1 MRHGHGGLQLVQ
13 VDDHLADILRIGVGL
28 EGLAGTVHTAADVLH
43 GLLVHRED
51 TVLAAS
57 LDGHVG
63 DGEAVVHGERGN
75 ALPGKLQRLIEG
87 AVHADLA
94 DQMENHVLAGYHGLE
109 LALQGD
115 LNGGGH
121 LEPQKA
127 GGHGGGHVGGSDAGG
142 EGAQSAVGAGV
153 GVGAHDDLAGSA
165 QALFGEQG
173 VLHAHLAYIKEVGD
187 VVLVGKVAGFQAQ
200 LGGLDVLA
208 RGVVVQDDGDLVLVK
223 DLAEA
228 GLLKLGDGHGGGN
241 VIAQDHIYLGLD
253 ELANLHVVQPGVLG
267 QDFLRHCHTHM

>member
-1 MRHGHGGLQLVQ
+1 M
-13 VDDHLADILRIGVGL
+13 
-28 EGLAGTVHTAADVLH
+28 
-43 GLLVHRED
+43 
-51 TVLAAS
+51 
-57 LDGHVG
+57 
-63 DGEAVVHGERGN
+63 
-75 ALPGKLQRLIEG
+75 
-87 AVHADLA
+87 
-94 DQMENHVLAGYHGLE
+94 
-109 LALQGD
+109 
-115 LNGGGH
+115 
-121 LEPQKA
+121 
-127 GGHGGGHVGGSDAGG
+127 
-142 EGAQSAVGAGV
+142 
-153 GVGAHDDLAGSA
+153 GVGADDSLAGSD
-165 QALFGEQG
+165 QTLFRQQG